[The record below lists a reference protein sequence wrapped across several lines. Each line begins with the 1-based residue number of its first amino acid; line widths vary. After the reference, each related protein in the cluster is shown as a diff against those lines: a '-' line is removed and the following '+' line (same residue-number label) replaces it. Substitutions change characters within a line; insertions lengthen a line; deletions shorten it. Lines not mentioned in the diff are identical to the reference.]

1 MIYRMELTD
10 FLNPTQEEA
19 VRYLDGPEI
28 IIAGA
33 GSGKTRVLTY
43 KIAYLLEMGYKP
55 YEIMALTFTNK
66 AAKEMKERIA
76 KLVDPNLTKYLWMG
90 TFHSIFSRI
99 LRVEYQTIGFNSNYT
114 IYDTSDSKSLIK
126 SIVKD
131 FGLEKDKEYKDSV
144 ILSRISYCKNHL
156 IMPQQYSSDY
166 NNLRYDERQKIGRFA
181 DIYTAYCHRCKE
193 ANAMDFDDILVYT
206 YSLFTNCV
214 ELRNKYARK
223 FKYIL
228 VDEYQDTNSVQHAI
242 VKLLFN
248 NENRVCVV
256 GDDAQ
261 SIYSFRGAVVDNFID
276 FASQLAGCK
285 LFKLEQNY
293 RSTQTIVEAA
303 NSLIAK
309 NKRQMRKHVFSKLSL
324 GDPITVT
331 SNYSDLEEGVYV
343 ANTIAKAVSKKI
355 VDYQDIAILYR
366 TNSQSRIFEHELT
379 KNGIPYSVYGGL
391 SFYQRKEVKD
401 VLAYMRFS
409 ANSNDIESLKRI
421 INYPT
426 RGIGAVT
433 VDKILMALQDNGS
446 VDTLTI
452 LLNPTQYIP
461 KLNSGT
467 ANKIITFANLI
478 KRLSDNVLEMKAED
492 FLTSVIYETNIM
504 QDLSSDTTI
513 EGKARVEN
521 VQELQN
527 AVAQFSKAAEEDERV
542 VTIADFLN
550 NAALS
555 TDQDEEKPENKNSVK
570 LMTIHAAKGLEFN
583 YVFIVGL
590 EENLFPNQFVE
601 SEADVEEE
609 RRLLYVAITRAKERC
624 FISYAKS
631 RFRNGQSSSA
641 VESRFLYDIDKKFL
655 DWQDESMPRYSI
667 NPYGFSN
674 NGYSNNS
681 YTKKEFSRNE
691 QRFSNSTSN
700 ENPIV
705 VDRHMQDLMN
715 KLADI
720 RNNKSTVSQNS
731 SVKLNPSGVYKK
743 IERPS
748 QIEEINEALVNGV
761 PYHVGDNI
769 IHDKFGIGVIASIT
783 NDISGCK
790 AVIDFDDYGK
800 KSLLLKLARIKKLN

>member
-1 MIYRMELTD
+1 MELTD

-76 KLVDPNLTKYLWMG
+76 KLVDPTLTKYLWMG

-114 IYDTSDSKSLIK
+114 IYDTADSKSLIK

-156 IMPQQYSSDY
+156 IMPQQYSADY

-206 YSLFTNCV
+206 YFLFTNCV

-309 NKRQMRKHVFSKLSL
+309 NKRQMRKHVFSKLSI

-331 SNYSDLEEGVYV
+331 SNYTDLEEGVYV

-355 VDYQDIAILYR
+355 IDYQDIAILYR

-401 VLAYMRFS
+401 VLAYMRFA

-467 ANKIITFANLI
+467 ANKIIAFANLI
-478 KRLSDNVLEMKAED
+478 KKLSDNVLEMKAED

-504 QDLSSDTTI
+504 QDLSSDTTV

-542 VTIADFLN
+542 VTIVDFLN

-655 DWQDESMPRYSI
+655 DWQDDNMPRYSI

-674 NGYSNNS
+674 NGFSNNS
-681 YTKKEFSRNE
+681 YGKKDFSRNE

-700 ENPIV
+700 ENPV
-705 VDRHMQDLMN
+705 VADRHMQDLMN

-748 QIEEINEALVNGV
+748 QIEEIDEVLVNGV

-769 IHDKFGIGVIASIT
+769 IHDKFGIGVIVSIT

-800 KSLLLKLARIKKLN
+800 KSLLLKLARIRKLN